1 MKPVEDELR
10 EVKVKILKMGS
21 LVEEAIGRAIRSLV
35 ERNNRFAEEVIEGDR
50 VINTYD
56 VEIDE
61 ECIRVLALR
70 QPVGGDLRFIT
81 TAMKITTDLERIG
94 DLAVNLCERVLD
106 LLEAPPLKP
115 LIDLPK
121 MADKSR
127 AMLRAALDSYVTR
140 NADQAQQVCAM
151 DDEVDRL
158 NDQVFRELLTYM
170 MESPANISR
179 ALGLIMISRYL
190 ERIADHATNLAEMV
204 IYLAKGKDIRHMA
217 WKKDNEAPKAGG

>member
-94 DLAVNLCERVLD
+94 DFAENISELALELNKEPQLKPYIDIPLMAKIVQGMVVDVLEAFTKPDTAMAYDVIQRDEQMDNLAVQIFNE
-106 LLEAPPLKP
+106 LLFFMIKDPSTV
-115 LIDLPK
+115 
-121 MADKSR
+121 SR
-127 AMLRAALDSYVTR
+127 AVKVSYV
-140 NADQAQQVCAM
+140 AKH
-151 DDEVDRL
+151 
-158 NDQVFRELLTYM
+158 
-170 MESPANISR
+170 
-179 ALGLIMISRYL
+179 L
-190 ERIADHATNLAEMV
+190 ERMADHATNIAEMV
-204 IYLAKGKDIRHMA
+204 IYMVEGKFIRHLHPPR
-217 WKKDNEAPKAGG
+217 E

>member
-35 ERNNRFAEEVIEGDR
+35 ERNNRLAEEVIEGDR

-61 ECIRVLALR
+61 ECIRILALR

-94 DLAVNLCERVLD
+94 DFAENISKLALELNQEPQLKPYIDIPLMAKIVQGMVVDVLEAFTKPDTAIAYDVIQRDEQMDNLAVQIFNE
-106 LLEAPPLKP
+106 LLFFMIKDPSTV
-115 LIDLPK
+115 
-121 MADKSR
+121 SR
-127 AMLRAALDSYVTR
+127 AVKISYV
-140 NADQAQQVCAM
+140 AKH
-151 DDEVDRL
+151 
-158 NDQVFRELLTYM
+158 
-170 MESPANISR
+170 
-179 ALGLIMISRYL
+179 L
-190 ERIADHATNLAEMV
+190 ERMADHATNIAEMV
-204 IYLAKGKDIRHMA
+204 IYMVEGKFIRHLHPL
-217 WKKDNEAPKAGG
+217 KE

>member
-50 VINTYD
+50 LINSYD

-94 DLAVNLCERVLD
+94 DFAENISKLALELNKEPQLKPYIDIPLMAKIVQGMVVDVLEAFTKPDTAMAYDVIQRDEQMDNLAVQIFNE
-106 LLEAPPLKP
+106 LLFFMIKDPSTV
-115 LIDLPK
+115 
-121 MADKSR
+121 SR
-127 AMLRAALDSYVTR
+127 AVKVSYV
-140 NADQAQQVCAM
+140 AKH
-151 DDEVDRL
+151 
-158 NDQVFRELLTYM
+158 
-170 MESPANISR
+170 
-179 ALGLIMISRYL
+179 L
-190 ERIADHATNLAEMV
+190 ERMADHATNIAEMV
-204 IYLAKGKDIRHMA
+204 IYMVEGKFIRHLHPPR
-217 WKKDNEAPKAGG
+217 E

>member
-35 ERNNRFAEEVIEGDR
+35 ERNNRLAEEVIEGDR

-94 DLAVNLCERVLD
+94 DFAENISKLALELNKEPQLKPYIDIPLMAKIVQGMVVDVLEAFTKPDTAMAYDVIQRDEQMDNLAVQIFNE
-106 LLEAPPLKP
+106 LLFFMIKDPSTV
-115 LIDLPK
+115 
-121 MADKSR
+121 SR
-127 AMLRAALDSYVTR
+127 AVKVSYV
-140 NADQAQQVCAM
+140 AKH
-151 DDEVDRL
+151 
-158 NDQVFRELLTYM
+158 
-170 MESPANISR
+170 
-179 ALGLIMISRYL
+179 L
-190 ERIADHATNLAEMV
+190 ERMADHATNIAEMV
-204 IYLAKGKDIRHMA
+204 IYMVEGKFIRHLHPPR
-217 WKKDNEAPKAGG
+217 E

>member
-35 ERNNRFAEEVIEGDR
+35 ERNNRLAEEVIEGDR

-94 DLAVNLCERVLD
+94 DFAENISHLALELNTEPQLKPYIDIPLMAKIVQGMVVDVLESFTKPDTAIAYDVIQRDEQMDNLAVQIFNE
-106 LLEAPPLKP
+106 LLFFMIKDPSTV
-115 LIDLPK
+115 
-121 MADKSR
+121 SR
-127 AMLRAALDSYVTR
+127 AVKISYV
-140 NADQAQQVCAM
+140 AKH
-151 DDEVDRL
+151 
-158 NDQVFRELLTYM
+158 
-170 MESPANISR
+170 
-179 ALGLIMISRYL
+179 L
-190 ERIADHATNLAEMV
+190 ERMADHATNIAEMV
-204 IYLAKGKDIRHMA
+204 IYMVEGKFIRHLHP
-217 WKKDNEAPKAGG
+217 PKE

>member
-50 VINTYD
+50 LINSYD

-94 DLAVNLCERVLD
+94 DFAENISKLALELNKEPLLKPYIDIPLMAKIVQGMVVDVLEAFTKPDTAMAYDVIQRDEQMDNLAVQIFNE
-106 LLEAPPLKP
+106 LLFFMIKDPSTV
-115 LIDLPK
+115 
-121 MADKSR
+121 SR
-127 AMLRAALDSYVTR
+127 AVKVSYV
-140 NADQAQQVCAM
+140 AKH
-151 DDEVDRL
+151 
-158 NDQVFRELLTYM
+158 
-170 MESPANISR
+170 
-179 ALGLIMISRYL
+179 L
-190 ERIADHATNLAEMV
+190 ERMADHATNIAEMV
-204 IYLAKGKDIRHMA
+204 IYMVEGRFIRHLHP
-217 WKKDNEAPKAGG
+217 PKE

>member
-50 VINTYD
+50 MINSFD

-94 DLAVNLCERVLD
+94 DFAENISKLALELNKEPQLKPYIDIPLMAKIVQGMVVDVLEAFTKPDTAIAYDVIQRDEQMDNLAVQIFNE
-106 LLEAPPLKP
+106 LLFFMIKDPSTV
-115 LIDLPK
+115 
-121 MADKSR
+121 SR
-127 AMLRAALDSYVTR
+127 AVKVSYV
-140 NADQAQQVCAM
+140 AKH
-151 DDEVDRL
+151 
-158 NDQVFRELLTYM
+158 
-170 MESPANISR
+170 
-179 ALGLIMISRYL
+179 L
-190 ERIADHATNLAEMV
+190 ERMADHATNIAEMV
-204 IYLAKGKDIRHMA
+204 IYMVEGRFIRHLHPPR
-217 WKKDNEAPKAGG
+217 E

>member
-35 ERNNRFAEEVIEGDR
+35 ERNNRLAEEVIEGDR

-94 DLAVNLCERVLD
+94 DFAENISHLALELNTEPQLKPYIDIPLMAKIVQGMVVDVLEAFTKPDTAIAYDVIQRDEQMDNLAVQIFNE
-106 LLEAPPLKP
+106 LLFFMIKDPSTV
-115 LIDLPK
+115 
-121 MADKSR
+121 SR
-127 AMLRAALDSYVTR
+127 AVKISYV
-140 NADQAQQVCAM
+140 AKH
-151 DDEVDRL
+151 
-158 NDQVFRELLTYM
+158 
-170 MESPANISR
+170 
-179 ALGLIMISRYL
+179 L
-190 ERIADHATNLAEMV
+190 ERMADHATNIAEMV
-204 IYLAKGKDIRHMA
+204 IYMVEGKFIRHLHP
-217 WKKDNEAPKAGG
+217 PKE

>member
-35 ERNNRFAEEVIEGDR
+35 ERNNRLAEEVIEGDR

-94 DLAVNLCERVLD
+94 DFAENISHLALELNTEPQLKPYIDIPLMAKIVQGMVVDVLNSFTKPDTAIAYDVIQRDEQMDNLAVQIFNE
-106 LLEAPPLKP
+106 LLFFMIKDPSTV
-115 LIDLPK
+115 
-121 MADKSR
+121 SR
-127 AMLRAALDSYVTR
+127 AVKISYV
-140 NADQAQQVCAM
+140 AKH
-151 DDEVDRL
+151 
-158 NDQVFRELLTYM
+158 
-170 MESPANISR
+170 
-179 ALGLIMISRYL
+179 L
-190 ERIADHATNLAEMV
+190 ERMADHATNIAEMV
-204 IYLAKGKDIRHMA
+204 IYMVEGKFIRHLHP
-217 WKKDNEAPKAGG
+217 PKE

>member
-35 ERNNRFAEEVIEGDR
+35 ERNNRLAEEVIEGDR

-94 DLAVNLCERVLD
+94 DFAENISKLALELNKEPQLKPYIDIPLMAKIVQGMVVDVLEAFTKPDTAIAYDVIQRDEQMDNLAVQIFNE
-106 LLEAPPLKP
+106 LLFFMIKDPSTV
-115 LIDLPK
+115 
-121 MADKSR
+121 SR
-127 AMLRAALDSYVTR
+127 AVKVSYV
-140 NADQAQQVCAM
+140 AKH
-151 DDEVDRL
+151 
-158 NDQVFRELLTYM
+158 
-170 MESPANISR
+170 
-179 ALGLIMISRYL
+179 L
-190 ERIADHATNLAEMV
+190 ERMADHATNIAEMV
-204 IYLAKGKDIRHMA
+204 IFMVEGKFIRHLHPPR
-217 WKKDNEAPKAGG
+217 E

>member
-35 ERNNRFAEEVIEGDR
+35 ERNNRLAEEVIEGDR

-94 DLAVNLCERVLD
+94 DFAENISKLALELNKEPQLKPYIDIPLMAKIVQGMVVD
-106 LLEAPPLKP
+106 VLEAFTKP
-115 LIDLPK
+115 DTGHRLRCHPAGR
-121 MADKSR
+121 AD
-127 AMLRAALDSYVTR
+127 
-140 NADQAQQVCAM
+140 
-151 DDEVDRL
+151 
-158 NDQVFRELLTYM
+158 
-170 MESPANISR
+170 
-179 ALGLIMISRYL
+179 G
-190 ERIADHATNLAEMV
+190 
-204 IYLAKGKDIRHMA
+204 
-217 WKKDNEAPKAGG
+217 

>member
-35 ERNNRFAEEVIEGDR
+35 ERNNRLAEEVIEGDR

-94 DLAVNLCERVLD
+94 DFAENISKLA
-106 LLEAPPLKP
+106 LELNKEPQLKP
-115 LIDLPK
+115 YIDIPL
-121 MADKSR
+121 MAKIVQGMVVDVLESFTKPDTAIAYDVIQRDEQMDNLAIQIFNELLFFMIKDTCTVSR
-127 AMLRAALDSYVTR
+127 AVKISYV
-140 NADQAQQVCAM
+140 AKH
-151 DDEVDRL
+151 
-158 NDQVFRELLTYM
+158 
-170 MESPANISR
+170 
-179 ALGLIMISRYL
+179 L
-190 ERIADHATNLAEMV
+190 ERMADHATNIAEMV
-204 IYLAKGKDIRHMA
+204 IYMVEGKFIRHTHP
-217 WKKDNEAPKAGG
+217 PKTEPIRGE

>member
-50 VINTYD
+50 LINSYD

-94 DLAVNLCERVLD
+94 DFAENISKLALELNKEPQLKPYIDIPLMAKIVQGMVVDVLEAFTKPDTAMAYDVIQRDEQMDNLAVQIFNE
-106 LLEAPPLKP
+106 LLFFMIKDPSTV
-115 LIDLPK
+115 
-121 MADKSR
+121 SR
-127 AMLRAALDSYVTR
+127 AVKVSYV
-140 NADQAQQVCAM
+140 AKH
-151 DDEVDRL
+151 
-158 NDQVFRELLTYM
+158 
-170 MESPANISR
+170 
-179 ALGLIMISRYL
+179 L
-190 ERIADHATNLAEMV
+190 ERMADHATNIAEMV
-204 IYLAKGKDIRHMA
+204 IYMVEGRFIRHLHP
-217 WKKDNEAPKAGG
+217 PKE